1 MCSDLT
7 SGFTI
12 WHWVQWV
19 LLDIAFASFI
29 VRDSFF
35 SVKLKVGSFKQKE
48 VFVSISV
55 IIYVKKGLR
64 LTRKL
69 WEESVRALLVTHKSK
84 NNSNELLQVTFC
96 SIQTGNRS
104 LKVKLS
110 STQKGTKC
118 TIKRWIVKYEV
129 KRSFYLPLFRDDLQT
144 ITSGCRDFGS
154 GTFLTLVLK
163 YEFLC

>member
-1 MCSDLT
+1 M
-7 SGFTI
+7 
-12 WHWVQWV
+12 
-19 LLDIAFASFI
+19 LDIAFSSFI

-35 SVKLKVGSFKQKE
+35 SVKFKVGSFKQKE

-118 TIKRWIVKYEV
+118 TTKRWIVWYEV

-144 ITSGCRDFGS
+144 ITSGCRDFG
-154 GTFLTLVLK
+154 
-163 YEFLC
+163 